1 MTFQNDLLWNYAIF
15 VIAVPLY
22 LTFIL
27 RCRRRHR
34 RRRRSNIR
42 AHFTKSVKFTL

>member
-27 RCRRRHR
+27 RR
-34 RRRRSNIR
+34 RRRLRSNIR
-42 AHFTKSVKFTL
+42 AHAHFTKSVKFTL

>member
-22 LTFIL
+22 LTFI
-27 RCRRRHR
+27 RR

-42 AHFTKSVKFTL
+42 AHAHFTKSVKFTL

>member
-27 RCRRRHR
+27 RR

-42 AHFTKSVKFTL
+42 AHAHFTKSVKFTL